1 MKRFKNILCVAE
13 PDESSKAAVIHA
25 VSLAKANNAQLSVV
39 CTVKRPDSFIPLIH
53 KQEELEKTLAEVID
67 AKTKALKSF
76 LQPYVKDLNVTI
88 TVHTGIKFIEVIR
101 DVLRNKRDLVIKC
114 CDTDSWIER
123 LFGSDDM
130 HLLRKCPCP
139 VLMLTPEQTKPF
151 SNLLATVDVTE
162 NNFDEKDDSRVQSQL
177 NKLVLEHS
185 STLAASAAELHIGS
199 VWDAYGE
206 DFIRYGAFSHMTDK
220 EVDDYVEQTRQGYT
234 ALLDTLLRDLIK
246 AMSKEEA
253 AAFRPVVHLVKGQP
267 TREIPQ
273 LVKQHNI
280 DLIIMGT
287 VARTGIPGFII
298 GNTAEIILEQVQC
311 SVLAIK
317 PDGFLSPITL

>member
-1 MKRFKNILCVAE
+1 
-13 PDESSKAAVIHA
+13 
-25 VSLAKANNAQLSVV
+25 
-39 CTVKRPDSFIPLIH
+39 
-53 KQEELEKTLAEVID
+53 
-67 AKTKALKSF
+67 
-76 LQPYVKDLNVTI
+76 
-88 TVHTGIKFIEVIR
+88 
-101 DVLRNKRDLVIKC
+101 
-114 CDTDSWIER
+114 
-123 LFGSDDM
+123 
-130 HLLRKCPCP
+130 
-139 VLMLTPEQTKPF
+139 
-151 SNLLATVDVTE
+151 
-162 NNFDEKDDSRVQSQL
+162 
-177 NKLVLEHS
+177 
-185 STLAASAAELHIGS
+185 
-199 VWDAYGE
+199 
-206 DFIRYGAFSHMTDK
+206 MTDK